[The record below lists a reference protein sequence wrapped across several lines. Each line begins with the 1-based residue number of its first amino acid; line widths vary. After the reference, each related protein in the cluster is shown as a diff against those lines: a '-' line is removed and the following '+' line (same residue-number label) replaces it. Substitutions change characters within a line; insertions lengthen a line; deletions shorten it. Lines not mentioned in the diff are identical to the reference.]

1 MGILAI
7 LSLTFIKTIRIFLD
21 RVIILV
27 IKYGVVG
34 VGVGGTFATRAIKEI
49 LEPEEVATVEAA
61 CSAHEERV
69 KSFAS
74 KWGIKKWYT
83 NYRDFLTKSGI
94 DAVIIS
100 TPHYLHFPQTIEAI
114 EEGLHVLVD
123 KPIAIN
129 LNEAD
134 EMIRRAEK
142 KGVKLGVILQSR
154 FDPKLRKIKGIIEEG
169 RLGKLVLGEAYIEWF
184 RTQEYYDKS
193 FWRGRWATEG
203 GGALINQAIHT
214 IDLLIWLMGD
224 VNCLWALIGTMT
236 HNIEVEDLAI
246 ATMKFKNGA
255 FGLILGSTA
264 LYPGFPHRLEI
275 HGAKGSIIWEAEM
288 IKRISIVGEPE
299 YSEVERAKELESW
312 ARPEAVPPKNH
323 AELIRNFTKA
333 IKEDKKPLVDGREG
347 RRSLEVIRAIY
358 HSGRTGEVVCF
369 PFKE

>member
-1 MGILAI
+1 
-7 LSLTFIKTIRIFLD
+7 
-21 RVIILV
+21 VIVVV

-49 LEPEEVATVEAA
+49 LEPEGVATVEAA

-69 KSFAS
+69 KGFAS

-123 KPIAIN
+123 KPMAIN

-134 EMIRRAEK
+134 EMIRRAEMR
-142 KGVKLGVILQSR
+142 GVKLGVILQSR

-169 RLGKLVLGEAYIEWF
+169 KLGKLVLGEAYVEWF

-224 VNCLWALIGTMT
+224 IDYLWALIGTMT
-236 HNIEVEDLAI
+236 HNIEVEDLAV

-264 LYPGFPHRLEI
+264 TYPGFPHRLEI

-288 IKRISIVGEPE
+288 IKKISIVGEPE

-312 ARPEAVPPKNH
+312 ARPEAVPPRNH
-323 AELIRNFTKA
+323 AELIRNFTRA
-333 IKEDKKPLVDGREG
+333 IEEDRNPLVDGREG

-358 HSGRTGEVVCF
+358 HSGKTGKVICF